1 MTAPDKTQLDPTR
14 SADGESTTSLAGQD
28 TPAASAAQTPAAP
41 ASLPNLLQSK
51 IIQAVDAQVTQTD
64 VPAAPA
70 GTVSP
75 PSVRKGHP
83 PRPGLLIFCPHR
95 IVETVWQISP
105 DEFRQLGIQGII
117 LDLDNTLVRW
127 QQDEMTTEVTT
138 WLQALLAA
146 NIKLCI
152 LSNSMLGKR
161 SQRIAESLQSAYVLQ
176 ARKPARQ
183 GFEKAMQA
191 MQTVPATTAVVGD
204 QMFTDIWGGNRTGI
218 YTIMVKPIH
227 PHEFPYTR
235 FVSRP
240 PEKLLLKY
248 FKRSGKI

>member
-1 MTAPDKTQLDPTR
+1 MTAPDKTDPDPNR
-14 SADGESTTSLAGQD
+14 SSFGGDTTSPTAQE
-28 TPAASAAQTPAAP
+28 TPAASQAQTSAPP
-41 ASLPNLLQSK
+41 ASLPNLLESK
-51 IIQAVDAQVTQTD
+51 ILQAMDAQVTQTD
-64 VPAAPA
+64 APAAQTGA
-70 GTVSP
+70 VSP
-75 PSVRKGHP
+75 QAVRKGHP
-83 PRPGLLIFCPHR
+83 PRHGLLIFCPHR
-95 IVETVWQISP
+95 LVETVWQISP
-105 DEFRQLGIQGII
+105 DEFQQLGIQGII

-127 QQDEMTTEVTT
+127 QQDEMAAEVTT

-152 LSNSMLGKR
+152 LSNSMMGKR
-161 SQRIAESLQSAYVLQ
+161 SQRIAESLKSAYVLQ

-191 MQTVPATTAVVGD
+191 MQTVPATTAIVGD

-218 YTIMVKPIH
+218 YTVMVKPIH

-240 PEKLLLKY
+240 PEKLLLEY

>member
-1 MTAPDKTQLDPTR
+1 MTAPDKPEPDPNLR
-14 SADGESTTSLAGQD
+14 PSSGSTTGQQVQD
-28 TPAASAAQTPAAP
+28 TPAASAAQTPVPP
-41 ASLPNLLQSK
+41 ASLPNLLESK
-51 IIQAVDAQVTQTD
+51 IIQAMDAQVTQTD
-64 VPAAPA
+64 APVTPTGA
-70 GTVSP
+70 VSP
-75 PSVRKGHP
+75 QAVRNGHP
-83 PRPGLLIFCPHR
+83 PRHGLLIFCPHR
-95 IVETVWQISP
+95 LVETVWQISP

-127 QQDEMTTEVTT
+127 QQDEMAVEVTT

-152 LSNSMLGKR
+152 LSNSMMGKR
-161 SQRIAESLQSAYVLQ
+161 SQRIAEGLKSAYVLQ
-176 ARKPARQ
+176 ARKPAKQ

-191 MQTVPATTAVVGD
+191 MGTVPATTAIVGD